1 LYRDKRDDLPP
12 ICQQGLPCIDG
23 PVVEWPC
30 MTNNTYFAWTTGGGF
45 SDVTPM
51 PAYQKNEVQAYLAKP
66 NVMKPPTRYFNP
78 NNRGYADIAAAGS
91 RILIIMNGGLAISGM
106 LKRIE

>member
-1 LYRDKRDDLPP
+1 
-12 ICQQGLPCIDG
+12 
-23 PVVEWPC
+23 

-91 RILIIMNGGLAISGM
+91 RILIIMNGGLAISGTGI
-106 LKRIE
+106 LSFFLCPSDFANSSFQ